1 MNVATGAT
9 MNLGGKLGSKIG
21 SQLGSAFKFE
31 KSVLMVATALLLLL
45 LAAIGVFA
53 YYAKYGQDYPP
64 VQSQCPDYWKV
75 EEDNTCTNVKG
86 LGTCNDPGSQN
97 MDFSTPEYTGASGLT
112 KKCHWAQNCG
122 IVWDGVTNN
131 KKACDPNNA

>member
-1 MNVATGAT
+1 MNNPATA
-9 MNLGGKLGSKIG
+9 LGGQFGAKLGSK
-21 SQLGSAFKFE
+21 LGSTFKFQ
-31 KSVLMVATALLLLL
+31 KGILTVAIALLILL
-45 LAAIGVFA
+45 LAAVGAFA
-53 YYAKYGQDYPP
+53 HYSKYGQDYPP

-75 EEDNTCTNVKG
+75 EQDKTCTNIKQ
-86 LGTCNDPGSQN
+86 LGTCNDGGSHN
-97 MDFSTPEYTGASGLT
+97 MDFTTPEFTGADGLT